1 MTTIDAA
8 QEPFVAS
15 TRLRAA
21 GWALHAYTASG
32 TVLALLAV
40 TAAMDGKSERAL
52 WILLAALVID
62 GTDGMLARRLRVA
75 ETIPSFDGARLDD
88 IVDYITYAFAPMV
101 LLWTGD
107 YLPGGTWGAVLA
119 AIPLLASSFQF
130 CRTDAKTNDHFF
142 LGFPS
147 YWNVVAFYV
156 VVLELSPA
164 VTTAILLACTA
175 LVFIPIKYVYPSRTN
190 AFRALNLSLAAMW
203 LVLYAVILADVP
215 DPNPL
220 VVGLSLL
227 YIAYYLVV
235 SVYLTT
241 ISPGARA
248 RRAAANVGD

>member
-1 MTTIDAA
+1 
-8 QEPFVAS
+8 
-15 TRLRAA
+15 
-21 GWALHAYTASG
+21 
-32 TVLALLAV
+32 
-40 TAAMDGKSERAL
+40 
-52 WILLAALVID
+52 
-62 GTDGMLARRLRVA
+62 
-75 ETIPSFDGARLDD
+75 
-88 IVDYITYAFAPMV
+88 
-101 LLWTGD
+101 
-107 YLPGGTWGAVLA
+107 
-119 AIPLLASSFQF
+119 
-130 CRTDAKTNDHFF
+130 
-142 LGFPS
+142 
-147 YWNVVAFYV
+147 
-156 VVLELSPA
+156 

-248 RRAAANVGD
+248 RRAAANAGD

>member
-1 MTTIDAA
+1 
-8 QEPFVAS
+8 
-15 TRLRAA
+15 
-21 GWALHAYTASG
+21 
-32 TVLALLAV
+32 
-40 TAAMDGKSERAL
+40 
-52 WILLAALVID
+52 
-62 GTDGMLARRLRVA
+62 
-75 ETIPSFDGARLDD
+75 
-88 IVDYITYAFAPMV
+88 MV

-248 RRAAANVGD
+248 RRAAANAGD